1 MAARGKTQKKKAK
14 ANGRPRA
21 KIDLEQIQSLAQI
34 QCTDYEIALVIGVS
48 ERTIERRKA
57 AGGSFLEAYE
67 KGRAEGRT
75 SLRKWQFSVAKA
87 KNTTMLIWLGKQY
100 LNQSDKQDL
109 LSGGQP
115 FRFTIAINGEHK
127 EDESSGSK

>member
-1 MAARGKTQKKKAK
+1 MAARGKKQKPK

-21 KIDLEQIQSLAQI
+21 KIDLEQIKALAQI

-57 AGGSFLEAYE
+57 AGGPFLEAYE
-67 KGRAEGRT
+67 QGRAEGRT
-75 SLRKWQFSVAKA
+75 SLRKWQFDVAKA

-115 FRFTIAINGEHK
+115 FRFTIAINGRH
-127 EDESSGSK
+127 EDDGKSGSK

>member
-1 MAARGKTQKKKAK
+1 MAARGKKQKAK

-21 KIDLEQIQSLAQI
+21 VIDLDQINALAQI
-34 QCTDYEIALVIGVS
+34 QCTDYEIAQVIGVS

-57 AGGSFLEAYE
+57 AGGPFLEAYE

-127 EDESSGSK
+127 NDGASGSK